1 MYLSKMLFKSLREL
15 PSDIELESHKIML
28 KSSMIHQA
36 GSGIY
41 TYQPT
46 AWKSLKKIESI
57 IRQEMDAIGGQE
69 LRMPVIQ
76 PKDIWSKS
84 GRFEAMGD
92 ELFKLLDRRKKP
104 FVLAPTHEEILTLI
118 VKDIISS
125 YKSLP
130 QVLYQ
135 IQTKLRDE
143 PRPRG
148 GLLRVREFVMKD
160 AYSFDINQEGL
171 DENYNKFSTAY
182 HNIYERC
189 GLEVIKIEADSGAI
203 GGKDSHEF
211 VAISDSGEDTVVLCT
226 NCDYAA
232 NTEKAIF
239 TKTEF
244 TDNSIIA
251 QLSLP
256 DMKIPIAYGLGFPDR
271 IESFSES
278 LNLEKISQLNFIKPD
293 DQKFPSLNLARQAL
307 SAGGTSTT
315 LLNAAN
321 EMAVEAFLNKVIDFT
336 QIMEIIALVMDTIEI
351 KTVKEIEGIYEA
363 DILARELAK
372 KKINFLNN

>member
-41 TYQPT
+41 TYLPT
-46 AWKSLKKIESI
+46 AWKSLKKIEAI

-211 VAISDSGEDTVVLCT
+211 VAISESGEDTVVLCN
-226 NCDYAA
+226 NCNYAA

-239 TKTEF
+239 AKTEF
-244 TDNSIIA
+244 TDESNEEKKEILTPNIKTI
-251 QLSLP
+251 P
-256 DMKIPIAYGLGFPDR
+256 DLCK
-271 IESFSES
+271 
-278 LNLEKISQLNFIKPD
+278 
-293 DQKFPSLNLARQAL
+293 
-307 SAGGTSTT
+307 
-315 LLNAAN
+315 
-321 EMAVEAFLNKVIDFT
+321 FLNIPEYK
-336 QIMEIIALVMDTIEI
+336 TIKAMFYETKDKFI
-351 KTVKEIEGIYEA
+351 CVVTVSYTH
-363 DILARELAK
+363 LTLPTTPYV
-372 KKINFLNN
+372 